1 MDESPNQSESTTPT
15 GSTTPNGT
23 LNVKPALRKNPAHP
37 AGGIP
42 AAAPSDPVPKISKE
56 HIKWDEVIIEEHDK
70 LRGTRQ
76 KIDEPKTPFNYD
88 SGAESDGSHAKAP
101 QNPRKTLNFAQL
113 EEKLVDVAA
122 NYLPSPTSSFGD
134 HSDDEGKRKAF
145 EENRKKHYNE
155 MELVRKFRME
165 HANGEDDGDEGN
177 EADDDMDS

>member
-23 LNVKPALRKNPAHP
+23 LNVKPALKKNPAHP

-76 KIDEPKTPFNYD
+76 KVSVITEIV
-88 SGAESDGSHAKAP
+88 DGIK
-101 QNPRKTLNFAQL
+101 
-113 EEKLVDVAA
+113 
-122 NYLPSPTSSFGD
+122 
-134 HSDDEGKRKAF
+134 
-145 EENRKKHYNE
+145 
-155 MELVRKFRME
+155 
-165 HANGEDDGDEGN
+165 
-177 EADDDMDS
+177 